1 MAITAHVPRK
11 SQPTLAAW
19 TTNARAQARLNQKMP
34 TSTGKARHI
43 RAALRSWTLRA
54 RGEEVRFPRVDR
66 RRMVGGSG
74 ARLEA
79 SESDQ
84 PAGKRSEAAQRRTG
98 QRRTGQRLTRLTTA
112 LVLCLGMASTGCVGT
127 VYAVKASSAASKLE
141 QAKVLGAEKYCPY
154 EYYFAKANLLKAQ
167 EEAAQAAYG
176 DAIDLAGLAQ
186 EYADKAIELAQG
198 THRGAGR

>member
-1 MAITAHVPRK
+1 
-11 SQPTLAAW
+11 
-19 TTNARAQARLNQKMP
+19 MP
-34 TSTGKARHI
+34 TPTAKAERSGSAARERLRHNSLDK
-43 RAALRSWTLRA
+43 RATTRA
-54 RGEEVRFPRVDR
+54 KSP
-66 RRMVGGSG
+66 
-74 ARLEA
+74 LE
-79 SESDQ
+79 
-84 PAGKRSEAAQRRTG
+84 KRATTRAKDKRPSVK
-98 QRRTGQRLTRLTTA
+98 TRLLTA
-112 LVLCLGMASTGCVGT
+112 LALCLGLGSSGCVGT

-186 EYADKAIELAQG
+186 EYADKAIQLAQG